1 MWCYQ
6 LASNHPY
13 AYKKLNT
20 KKPHYFYFL
29 SSVQSLIHVQL
40 FVTTW
45 IAAQQASLSI
55 TSSQSL
61 LKLMSITLVMP
72 SNHLVLCLPFSS
84 RLQSFPASGSFQMSQ
99 FFTSDGQ
106 RIRVSASVSVLAMNI
121 QDWSPLE
128 LVGCPCSPR
137 DSQESSP
144 TPQFKSINSSVLSFL
159 YNPPLT
165 PIHDYWKNH
174 SFDWMDL
181 FW

>member
-40 FVTTW
+40 FVTPW

-72 SNHLVLCLPFSS
+72 SNHLVLCRPLLLPPSIFPSIRVFSNES
-84 RLQSFPASGSFQMSQ
+84 VL
-99 FFTSDGQ
+99 
-106 RIRVSASVSVLAMNI
+106 RIRWPKYSVSASVSVLAMNI
-121 QDWSPLE
+121 QNWSPLE

-174 SFDWMDL
+174 SFD
-181 FW
+181 